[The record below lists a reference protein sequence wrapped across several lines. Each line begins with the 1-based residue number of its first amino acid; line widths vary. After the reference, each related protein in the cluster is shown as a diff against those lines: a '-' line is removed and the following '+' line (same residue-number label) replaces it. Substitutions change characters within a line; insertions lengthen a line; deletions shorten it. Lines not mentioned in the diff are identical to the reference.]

1 MITALEPDALAAPS
15 PAPVAGPIFL
25 IGAKGSGTT
34 LLRLILD
41 SHEHIAV
48 PRETGFMRAYT
59 AHQFIPFWWSGR
71 DWAKRLGW
79 SREELDAELRAF
91 YDRIFMRHA
100 ERSGKRRWGEKTPLH
115 TWHID
120 DMARLF
126 PEAVFVGIVRHPGGN
141 VASNLGRW
149 ERVPLAQAVSHYKRQ
164 TRELI
169 RQAARHPERFAV
181 LRYEDLVARPEPVL
195 RELLAWLGE
204 PWSASVLEHAAVQ
217 GRRGGELDVEGRNR
231 ADDPI
236 DPGRA
241 SRWTR
246 TFDASTRRQLERRLG
261 RLGAFFGYSFE
272 APETLAPLAA
282 GFLLGGA
289 GIEARIDAFPELDL
303 RRAGPKPLADRR
315 LHPRRILP
323 RPAGRPA
330 PQSVGSRIWQRLPER
345 ARRRVRPLG
354 GRAA

>member
-1 MITALEPDALAAPS
+1 VT
-15 PAPVAGPIFL
+15 GPIFL

-71 DWAKRLGW
+71 DWAARLGW
-79 SREELDAELRAF
+79 SRTEVDAELRAF
-91 YDRIFMRHA
+91 YDRIFMRYA

-115 TWHID
+115 TWHVD

-126 PEAVFVGIVRHPGGN
+126 PDAVFVGIVRHPGGN
-141 VASNLGRW
+141 VASSVRRW
-149 ERVPLAQAVSHYKRQ
+149 ERVPLSQAISHYRRQ

-169 RQAARHPERFAV
+169 RQAARHQERFVV
-181 LRYEDLVARPEPVL
+181 LRYEELVASPEPVL
-195 RELLAWLGE
+195 RQLLAWLGE
-204 PWSASVLEHAAVQ
+204 EWSPGVLAHHAVQ
-217 GRRGGELDVEGRNR
+217 LGRGAPQEVEGQNR

-236 DPGRA
+236 DAERA
-241 SRWTR
+241 VRW
-246 TFDASTRRQLERRLG
+246 ASTLDAPTLRVLGRRLG
-261 RLGAFFGYSFE
+261 DLGAFFGYSFE
-272 APETLAPLAA
+272 APAALEPLAD

-289 GIEARIDAFPELDL
+289 AVDARIDAFPGLDL
-303 RRAGPKPLADRR
+303 RRAGRVPLADQR

-323 RPAGRPA
+323 RPASATVLEGGTLGAFGRL
-330 PQSVGSRIWQRLPER
+330 IWRRLPDG
-345 ARRRVRPLG
+345 ARRRVPASLR
-354 GRAA
+354 GRA